1 MSKTILLIED
11 NEGMRENTSEI
22 LSLSNYSVLT
32 AENGKAGVELA
43 RKHKPDL
50 IICDIMMPELDGYG
64 VLHMLGKNQE
74 TAGIPFIFLTAKA
87 EKNDFRKGMAMGA
100 DDYLTKPFD
109 DIELLDAVEMRLKK
123 SEALKKDFEQSAKGF
138 DEFVDNIKGAQDL
151 SAFTNERALRSFK
164 KKEVVFSEGNF
175 PSALYLVNKGK
186 VKTFKTNE
194 AGKELIT
201 DIHKEGD
208 FIGYV
213 SLLEDTQY
221 TESAEVLEEA
231 EIYIIPKQDFFT
243 LIYNNKEISGKF
255 VKMLSNNLAERED
268 RLIRLAYNSVRKR
281 VSEALVMLYERYR
294 KDGQEKVVIPIS
306 REDLAGIV
314 GTATESVIR
323 TLGDFKEEKLIEV
336 QKGDIIISNL
346 EKLKKMKN

>member
-11 NEGMRENTSEI
+11 NPEMRENTAEI
-22 LSLSNYSVLT
+22 LELSNYKVIT

-43 RKHKPDL
+43 RKNKPDL

-64 VLHMLGKNQE
+64 VLHMLSKSPE
-74 TAGIPFIFLTAKA
+74 TSGIPFIFLTAKA
-87 EKNDFRKGMAMGA
+87 EKNDFRKGMTLGA

-109 DIELLDAVEMRLKK
+109 DIELLDAVEVRLKK
-123 SEALKKDFEQSAKGF
+123 ADLLKKEYEKNVKGF
-138 DEFVDNIKGAQDL
+138 DEFVDNVKGLSDL
-151 SAFTNERALRSFK
+151 TSLTNERSLKNFR
-164 KKEVVFSEGNF
+164 KKETVFAEGNY
-175 PSALYLVNKGK
+175 PSAIYMVNKGK

-201 DIHKEGD
+201 GIHTEGD

-213 SLLEDTQY
+213 ALLEDSAY
-221 TESAEVLEEA
+221 NESAEVLEDA

-243 LIYNNKEISGKF
+243 LIYNNREVSSTF

-281 VSEALVMLYERYR
+281 AAEALVMLNERYR
-294 KDGQEKVVIPIS
+294 KEGEKTVIPIS
-306 REDLAGIV
+306 REDLASIV

-323 TLGDFKEEKLIEV
+323 TLSDFKDEKLIEV
-336 QKGDIIISNL
+336 QKGNIIIANL
-346 EKLKKMKN
+346 EKLQKMKN

>member
-11 NEGMRENTSEI
+11 NEGMRENTAEI
-22 LSLSNYSVLT
+22 LALSNYDVIT
-32 AENGKAGVELA
+32 AENGKVGVELA

-64 VLHMLGKNQE
+64 VLHMLSKHHE

-87 EKNDFRKGMAMGA
+87 EKNDFRKGMVMGA

-109 DIELLDAVEMRLKK
+109 DIELLDAVEIRLKK
-123 SEALKKDFEQSAKGF
+123 AETLKREFEQSAKGF
-138 DEFVDNIKGAQDL
+138 DEFVDNVKGLNELAT
-151 SAFTNERALRSFK
+151 FTNERSLRTFRK
-164 KKEVVFSEGNF
+164 REMVFSEGNY
-175 PSALYLVNKGK
+175 PSALYLINKGK
-186 VKTFKTNE
+186 IKTFKTNE

-201 DIHKEGD
+201 GIHKEGD

-221 TESAEVLEEA
+221 TESAEALEDA

-281 VSEALVMLYERYR
+281 VSEALVMLHDRY

-336 QKGDIIISNL
+336 QKGDIIITNL
-346 EKLKKMKN
+346 DKLKRMKN

>member
-11 NEGMRENTSEI
+11 NEGMRENTAEI
-22 LSLSNYSVLT
+22 LELSNYKVIT
-32 AENGKAGVELA
+32 ARHGKEGVDLA

-64 VLHMLGKNQE
+64 VLHMLAKSDD

-87 EKNDFRKGMAMGA
+87 EKTDFRKGMSMGA

-109 DIELLDAVEMRLKK
+109 DIELLDAIEMRLKK
-123 SEALKKDFEQSAKGF
+123 ADALKKEFEQSAKGF
-138 DEFVDNIKGAQDL
+138 DEFVDNVKGLQDL
-151 SAFTNERALRSFK
+151 STFTNERTLRSFK
-164 KKEVVFSEGNF
+164 RKEMVFSEGNY

-201 DIHKEGD
+201 GIHKEGD

-213 SLLEDTQY
+213 SLLEDSQY
-221 TESAEVLEEA
+221 NESAEVLEDA

-281 VSEALVMLYERYR
+281 VSEALVMLHDRYK
-294 KDGQEKVVIPIS
+294 KDGQEKVVVPIS

-336 QKGDIIISNL
+336 QKGDIHIINL
-346 EKLKKMKN
+346 EKLKRLKN

>member
-11 NEGMRENTSEI
+11 NPEMRENTAEI
-22 LSLSNYSVLT
+22 LELSNYKVIT

-43 RKHKPDL
+43 RKNKPDL

-64 VLHMLGKNQE
+64 VLHMLSKSPE
-74 TAGIPFIFLTAKA
+74 TGGIPFIFLTAKA
-87 EKNDFRKGMAMGA
+87 EKNDFRKGMTLGA

-109 DIELLDAVEMRLKK
+109 DIELLDAVEVRLKK
-123 SEALKKDFEQSAKGF
+123 ADLLKKEYEKSVKGF
-138 DEFVDNIKGAQDL
+138 DEFVDNVKGLSDL
-151 SAFTNERALRSFK
+151 TSLTNERSLKNFR
-164 KKEVVFSEGNF
+164 KKETVFAEGNY
-175 PSALYLVNKGK
+175 PSAIYMVNKGK

-201 DIHKEGD
+201 GIHTEGD

-213 SLLEDTQY
+213 ALLEDSAY
-221 TESAEVLEEA
+221 NESAEVLEDA

-243 LIYNNKEISGKF
+243 LIYNNREVSSTF

-281 VSEALVMLYERYR
+281 AAEALVMLNERYR
-294 KDGQEKVVIPIS
+294 KEGEKTIIPIS
-306 REDLAGIV
+306 REDLASIV

-323 TLGDFKEEKLIEV
+323 TLSDFKDEKLIEV
-336 QKGDIIISNL
+336 QKGNIIITNL
-346 EKLKKMKN
+346 EKLQKMKN

>member
-11 NEGMRENTSEI
+11 NEGMRENTAEI
-22 LSLSNYSVLT
+22 LALSNYDVIT
-32 AENGKAGVELA
+32 AENGKVGVELA
-43 RKHKPDL
+43 RKYKPDL

-64 VLHMLGKNQE
+64 VLHMLSKHHE

-87 EKNDFRKGMAMGA
+87 EKNDFRKGMVMGA

-109 DIELLDAVEMRLKK
+109 DIELLDAVEIRLKK
-123 SEALKKDFEQSAKGF
+123 AETLKREFEQSAKGF
-138 DEFVDNIKGAQDL
+138 DEFVDNVKGLNELAT
-151 SAFTNERALRSFK
+151 FTNERSLRTFRK
-164 KKEVVFSEGNF
+164 REMVFSEGNY
-175 PSALYLVNKGK
+175 PSALYLINKGK
-186 VKTFKTNE
+186 IKTFKTNE

-201 DIHKEGD
+201 GIHKEGD

-221 TESAEVLEEA
+221 TESAEALEDA

-281 VSEALVMLYERYR
+281 VSEALVMLHDRY

-336 QKGDIIISNL
+336 QKGDIIITNL
-346 EKLKKMKN
+346 DKLKRMKN

>member
-11 NEGMRENTSEI
+11 NEGMRENTAEI
-22 LSLSNYSVLT
+22 LALSNYNVIT
-32 AENGKAGVELA
+32 AENGKVGVEQA

-64 VLHMLGKNQE
+64 VLHMLSKHPE

-109 DIELLDAVEMRLKK
+109 DIELLDAVEIRLKK
-123 SEALKKDFEQSAKGF
+123 AEALKKEFEQSAKGF
-138 DEFVDNIKGAQDL
+138 DEFVDNVKGLNELAT
-151 SAFTNERALRSFK
+151 FTNERTLRTFK
-164 KKEVVFSEGNF
+164 KKEMVFSEGNY

-201 DIHKEGD
+201 GIHKEGD

-213 SLLEDTQY
+213 SLLEGSQY
-221 TESAEVLEEA
+221 NESSEVLEDA
-231 EIYIIPKQDFFT
+231 EIYIIPKQDFFA

-255 VKMLSNNLAERED
+255 VKMLSNNLAESED

-281 VSEALVMLYERYR
+281 VSEALVMLHDRY
-294 KDGQEKVVIPIS
+294 KKEGQDKVVIPIS

-336 QKGDIIISNL
+336 QKGDIIITNL
-346 EKLKKMKN
+346 DKLKRMKN